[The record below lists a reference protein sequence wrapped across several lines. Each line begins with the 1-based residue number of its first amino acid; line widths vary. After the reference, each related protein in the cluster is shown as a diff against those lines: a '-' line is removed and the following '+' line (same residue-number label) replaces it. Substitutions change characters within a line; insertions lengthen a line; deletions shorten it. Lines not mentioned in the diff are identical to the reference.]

1 MMILGAAG
9 FISGIISGMGIGGG
23 TILIPALMFF
33 GDMTQQQAQ
42 SINIIYFIPTAVV
55 ALIKHKKDG
64 NIEMKTVKPIIFWG
78 IAGALA
84 GAFIATAIDSESL
97 KKLFGIFLLVMG
109 IMEIFKKKE

>member
-1 MMILGAAG
+1 MMILGIAG

-23 TILIPALMFF
+23 TILIPALIFF

-55 ALIKHKKDG
+55 ALVKHKKDG
-64 NIEMKTVKPIIFWG
+64 NIEIKTAKPIIVWG

-84 GAFIATAIDSESL
+84 GAFIATSIDSESL
-97 KKLFGIFLLVMG
+97 KKLFGMFLLVMG